1 MDLPKVNT
9 TSEWQSSSLAGTR
22 KQRGLCTLLRCFC
35 VLTREVKM
43 ACRVVGLREAN
54 GHLAR
59 ADFRQGYMGL
69 SSFS

>member
-22 KQRGLCTLLRCFC
+22 KQRVSFTHSCCFC
-35 VLTREVKM
+35 VLTREVKI
-43 ACRVVGLREAN
+43 ACWVVGLREAS
-54 GHLAR
+54 GHFAR
-59 ADFRQGYMGL
+59 AGFRQGSVGL